1 MAMLTME
8 LMKIYS
14 QYINRKESLNNSLRE
29 LVYINITINIVKF

>member
-14 QYINRKESLNNSLRE
+14 QYINRKESLNNNLRE
-29 LVYINITINIVKF
+29 LVYNNITINIVKF

>member
-29 LVYINITINIVKF
+29 LVYNNITINIIKF